1 MRPGRCIGILM
12 LWLCSLPVQGQSVRS
27 LIGDGNDKY
36 EDGKFDDAEISY
48 RKALEEEQGLMEGH
62 FNLGNALHK
71 QRKFDQSAHEFET
84 AATTAKEKEAQAS
97 AYYNMGNTFTEA
109 GQFKEAIKA
118 YTESLKRNSGSADAK
133 YNLSYALRKLQE
145 QKQQQDKQ
153 DQQKQKPQQNEQ
165 DKNQQQQN
173 EQQQNAQ
180 QKEQERQQSENQ
192 QRQNKPQD
200 SQQQQAPPN
209 QMSKADAERILDVVK
224 NNEKEVQKKIQ
235 VRPRKRARTER
246 DW

>member
-1 MRPGRCIGILM
+1 MRWICVLVFS
-12 LWLCSLPVQGQSVRS
+12 LCAVPAQSQSVRS
-27 LIGDGNDKY
+27 LIGDGNEKY

-62 FNLGNALHK
+62 FNLGNALNK

-97 AYYNMGNTFTEA
+97 AYYNLGNTFTEA
-109 GQFKEAIKA
+109 GQYKEAIKA
-118 YTESLKRNSGSADAK
+118 YAESLKRDPMNADAK

-145 QKQQQDKQ
+145 QKQQDNQKQNQQD
-153 DQQKQKPQQNEQ
+153 QKPQQDQ
-165 DKNQQQQN
+165 KDKSQQQQN
-173 EQQQNAQ
+173 EQQQNKQ
-180 QKEQERQQSENQ
+180 QQEQKQQQSENQ
-192 QRQNKPQD
+192 QRNQEKQQD
-200 SQQQQAPPN
+200 AQQQQARPN

-235 VRPRKRARTER
+235 VRPRRRTRTER